1 MKDLSHFLGS
11 GVKAF
16 FTDASVDF
24 QRHEK
29 SLVLTEDQSSYL
41 RSLSMDP
48 RRVAHIHQVHG
59 DGVLMV
65 DEAYVREGCVVDADA
80 VVTSD
85 PSLILTIRT
94 ADCVP
99 VFLYDEK
106 AGAIGLAHA
115 GWRSAA
121 ENIIAKTIGMMSKK
135 LGASTGSMK
144 AALGPSIRSCC
155 YQVGQEFCGIFPEHV
170 IPQNGNWYLDLQGAC
185 RMKLLREGV
194 LEENILDASC
204 CTCCSKDL
212 FSYRRQKEKAGRHL
226 SILQLV

>member
-1 MKDLSHFLGS
+1 MKDLSYFLGPE
-11 GVKAF
+11 VKAF
-16 FTDASVDF
+16 FTDVSVDF
-24 QRHEK
+24 NRPEK
-29 SLVLTEDQSSYL
+29 SVVLTEDQSSYL
-41 RSLSMDP
+41 RFLNMDP

-59 DGVLMV
+59 DGVLTVDAAYV
-65 DEAYVREGCVVDADA
+65 DEGVVADADA
-80 VVTSD
+80 VITSD

-99 VFLYDEK
+99 VFLYDKK

-121 ENIIAKTIGMMSKK
+121 DDIIAKTIEMMRKK
-135 LGASTGSMK
+135 FGASAGGMK

-155 YQVGQEFCGIFPEHV
+155 YQVGQEFCGIFPEYV

-194 LEENILDASC
+194 LEENILDVGR
-204 CTCCSKDL
+204 CTCCSEDL

-226 SILQLV
+226 SILRLE